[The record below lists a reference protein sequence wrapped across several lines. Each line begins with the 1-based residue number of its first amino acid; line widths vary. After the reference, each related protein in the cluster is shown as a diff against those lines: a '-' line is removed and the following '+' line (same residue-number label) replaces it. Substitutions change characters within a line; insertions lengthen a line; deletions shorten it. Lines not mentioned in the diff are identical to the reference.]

1 MRSLRL
7 LLLLLLVLAVPA
19 YASRVFD
26 LSGGGGSG
34 SGTPGGSDSQVQYNN
49 GGAFGGASLITFD
62 DVAGVTEISAL
73 PGVDYG
79 FLLVNDDAG
88 ASFVSFGSGGGG
100 FLNNDGT
107 VHFNVS
113 GFNMNMKI
121 SGGTDDDLFFM
132 DGGNDAIT
140 IGSQTELAKFGI
152 DGDADEK
159 QFVVQAHSTQTANI
173 AEIQTSAGAIKAR
186 ITPRGEFSNP
196 GALTQN
202 EAFGNL
208 ALSGASLTGD
218 FNTALGYNVLAA
230 NTDGFSNVGAGVG
243 TLTANTTGD
252 QNTAI
257 GTNAMQS
264 NVGGLV
270 NSAFGTSALIANTE
284 GDGNMAFGAFALTS
298 NILGDSNVAVG
309 SQSLYNTTASSNI
322 GIGFQAG
329 YGITSGSLNVAIGY
343 QAGFTNPI
351 TGTYNLLFGYDA
363 ETSASNTDHAAA
375 FGYASRAASHQFV
388 AGSDVG
394 YYDAIYFG
402 SGVTDATPTATA
414 INATGGSGTNIVG
427 AALSLAGG
435 KGTGNA
441 AGGVLNLQ
449 TSDAEASGTTLQS
462 LTTKLQISGRNAILG
477 GGTTASEFRF
487 LEPSGSGTNYSAFK
501 APALA
506 ADVTYTLPIDDG
518 DSLQQ
523 LSTDGSGALDWK
535 TQNRVIGITIDGG
548 GATITTGVKGYI
560 EVPYACTIVRATTL
574 ANASGSIV
582 VDIWKDT
589 YANYPPVDADSITA
603 SAPPTLSTAIKAQD
617 ATLTGWTTSVAAGD
631 ILGFNVDSATTVT
644 RVHVILKCD
653 GN

>member
-1 MRSLRL
+1 M
-7 LLLLLLVLAVPA
+7 
-19 YASRVFD
+19 
-26 LSGGGGSG
+26 
-34 SGTPGGSDSQVQYNN
+34 
-49 GGAFGGASLITFD
+49 
-62 DVAGVTEISAL
+62 
-73 PGVDYG
+73 
-79 FLLVNDDAG
+79 
-88 ASFVSFGSGGGG
+88 
-100 FLNNDGT
+100 
-107 VHFNVS
+107 
-113 GFNMNMKI
+113 
-121 SGGTDDDLFFM
+121 
-132 DGGNDAIT
+132 
-140 IGSQTELAKFGI
+140 
-152 DGDADEK
+152 
-159 QFVVQAHSTQTANI
+159 
-173 AEIQTSAGAIKAR
+173 
-186 ITPRGEFSNP
+186 
-196 GALTQN
+196 
-202 EAFGNL
+202 
-208 ALSGASLTGD
+208 
-218 FNTALGYNVLAA
+218 
-230 NTDGFSNVGAGVG
+230 
-243 TLTANTTGD
+243 
-252 QNTAI
+252 
-257 GTNAMQS
+257 
-264 NVGGLV
+264 
-270 NSAFGTSALIANTE
+270 
-284 GDGNMAFGAFALTS
+284 
-298 NILGDSNVAVG
+298 
-309 SQSLYNTTASSNI
+309 
-322 GIGFQAG
+322 
-329 YGITSGSLNVAIGY
+329 
-343 QAGFTNPI
+343 
-351 TGTYNLLFGYDA
+351 
-363 ETSASNTDHAAA
+363 
-375 FGYASRAASHQFV
+375 
-388 AGSDVG
+388 
-394 YYDAIYFG
+394 
-402 SGVTDATPTATA
+402 TDATPTATA